1 MSNFKVRRRGIG
13 KLSHKRQLT
22 EPGLL
27 STPESLKLVSTAGF
41 CSSSQLKDLSIDVED
56 LQFRSDDFRRIYQE
70 LNKRI
75 TQRTELSRRLQK
87 ISMQIKENEE
97 RIKVLEHALGLKP
110 MPKKQC
116 KESTQLS
123 PIEVIFRG
131 SVWTNQPAHKKQ
143 LLSRSFDSDLHAKLR
158 ECLTPRSVS
167 QETYNEVEL
176 LEKDRQLIIFSIAQ
190 DNKNTEKAAK
200 LMAGLFEQIGEHI
213 TALIPNKNDQEKV
226 SKKGNVV
233 SDEKEGMAKWKWDFR
248 LTLDMFENDDE
259 IPGTIL
265 FFTEGYRFNKC
276 NTQLWEMN
284 EVAKRNLLS
293 FCRLVVFDEA
303 RPLEPQLSTLWLTK
317 TSYLEIGYPLNFFLL
332 DKWEGSTA
340 LWNRVELFFKT
351 TDFRV
356 GDKVEAKHKDATG
369 YHMAIVKKVHRWNM
383 DFDIYYDDSKTLEEV
398 WGSGAGMRLR
408 CPRHDIKP
416 NDTNAFIALACSQPL
431 IFAAQNGLHVTI
443 KYLIKWTKS
452 SLGGI
457 DIDINCTNED
467 GNTPLHIACHTGNM
481 EVMRVLLENRAN
493 PSIKNDNDMTCLVL
507 AAGQGFKAIVEELL
521 RKLPLFPN
529 DDRPNLSEALRMS
542 AAKGKLST
550 AATLVKNKADVNA
563 KDDGGRSALI
573 FAAMEGHQQMCKY
586 LISLNADFEHSD
598 KYGQTALIW
607 ASAGGHFDVI
617 AVLLEARAK
626 ADAEDNE
633 GQTPLI
639 WAASEGFEEIC
650 EMLLEYGAN
659 PEGVDAEWG
668 RSPLMRAAMESN
680 LDTILILADYNAN
693 LEAHDYDG
701 RTAFMLATE
710 FADQNI
716 VISLVDE
723 LKVDVDAKDNNER
736 TALIEAAKNGKLDT
750 VMLLLKVKADVSKR
764 DKFGWNALMWAAK
777 SGSVDV
783 LECLLNANPEE
794 VNSEIRGATALI
806 RAATAGHAKA
816 VELLLKFKA
825 DCEAR
830 ERSENQT
837 ALMKAAQGGH
847 EKVITKLLMFGADA
861 TAMDDNQETALSL
874 ARKRSLGNIET
885 LLQEFKNFP
894 GMTSKSEKPKSK
906 KTPFLLAPENM
917 GIRNQL
923 SPIYVGRGHS
933 SSVVSSSGGSV
944 ITVIDQIQADLRK
957 GKGRHPRSSIIWS

>member
-1 MSNFKVRRRGIG
+1 MSNFKGSHRGIR
-13 KLSHKRQLT
+13 KLWHKRQLT

-27 STPESLKLVSTAGF
+27 STDSLKMATSPTY
-41 CSSSQLKDLSIDVED
+41 CSSSQLKDLSVDVED

-87 ISMQIKENEE
+87 INMQIKENEE
-97 RIKVLEHALGLKP
+97 RINVLEHALGLKQI
-110 MPKKQC
+110 PKKHA
-116 KESTQLS
+116 KESTPLS

-131 SVWTNQPAHKKQ
+131 SVWTNEPSHRKQ
-143 LLSRSFDSDLHAKLR
+143 LLSRSYDSDLHARLR
-158 ECLTPRSVS
+158 ECMTPSSLS
-167 QETYNEVEL
+167 QETFNEIEL
-176 LEKDRQLIIFSIAQ
+176 LEKNRHIVIFCIA
-190 DNKNTEKAAK
+190 KNNENMEKAAK
-200 LMAGLFEQIGEHI
+200 LMAGLFEQHGEHI
-213 TALIPNKNDQEKV
+213 TAVIPNKNDHEKV
-226 SKKGNVV
+226 NKEGNVV
-233 SDEKEGMAKWKWDFR
+233 TDGQEGMAKWMWDFR
-248 LTLDMFENDDE
+248 LTLDMFKNEDE
-259 IPGTIL
+259 ITGTIL

-276 NTQLWEMN
+276 HTQLWEMN
-284 EVAKRNLLS
+284 EVAKRNLVG
-293 FCRLVVFDEA
+293 FCRIVVFDEA

-369 YHMAIVKKVHRWNM
+369 YHMATVKKVHRWNM
-383 DFDIYYDDSKTLEEV
+383 EFDIYYDDSKTLEEV

-408 CPRHDIKP
+408 CPRQDIKP
-416 NDTNAFIALACSQPL
+416 NDTNAFIALACSQPM

-481 EVMRVLLENRAN
+481 DVMRVLLENRAN
-493 PSIKNDNDMTCLVL
+493 PSIKNDNEMTCLVL

-521 RKLPLFPN
+521 RKLAIFPPGN
-529 DDRPNLSEALRMS
+529 RPNLSEALRMS

-550 AATLVKNKADVNA
+550 AATLVKNEADVNA

-573 FAAMEGHQQMCKY
+573 FAAREGHQQMCKY

-607 ASAGGHFDVI
+607 ASAEGRLNVI

-626 ADAEDNE
+626 VDAEDNE

-668 RSPLMRAAMESN
+668 RSPLMRAAMECN

-710 FADQNI
+710 FAEPSI
-716 VISLVDE
+716 VLSLVDE
-723 LKVDVDAKDNNER
+723 LKADVNAQDNNER

-750 VMLLLKVKADVSKR
+750 VMLLLKVKADVSRR

-777 SGSVDV
+777 GGFVDV
-783 LECLLNANPEE
+783 LECLLKSNPEQ

-806 RAATAGHAKA
+806 RAATEGHAKA
-816 VELLLKFKA
+816 VELLLKNKA

-847 EKVITKLLMFGADA
+847 EKVVTKLLMFGADA
-861 TAMDDNQETALSL
+861 TATDDNQETALSL
-874 ARKRSLGNIET
+874 ARNRSLGNIES
-885 LLQEFKNFP
+885 LLEEFKSFP
-894 GMTSKSEKPKSK
+894 EMKSKSDQP
-906 KTPFLLAPENM
+906 KTPFLLSLENM
-917 GIRNQL
+917 GSIKNQL
-923 SPIYVGRGHS
+923 SPLYVGRGHRHGS
-933 SSVVSSSGGSV
+933 SSLVSSSGGSV
-944 ITVIDQIQADLRK
+944 ITVIDQIQADLRREK
-957 GKGRHPRSSIIWS
+957 EGTPGPQ